1 MFGILRPCARHSCPS
16 VHAAWRAHLCG
27 LCLTLRDRH
36 GQPARMATNY
46 DGLILSVLT
55 EAQTRAQTRAQ
66 TGDLSQNRRTAGPCA
81 LRGFQRAEVVPSDDP
96 GARLAAVVSLALAS
110 GKIRD
115 HASDGDGIAARRV
128 AGLPLRAM
136 ASAWASAARRGAES
150 IGFDTAV
157 LTEVSARQALL
168 ESSPGRGLLDVTEPT
183 ETAVAA
189 AFAHTA
195 VLAGRP
201 GNVESLREAG
211 RFFGRI
217 AHVID
222 AVEDL
227 AEDRARGAY
236 NPLDATGASPAE
248 ARRVCEEALHGLRL
262 AVRDL
267 ELEERH
273 LVEALLCDETR
284 RAVDR
289 AFGTRAHA
297 ACGTHRMAAGDASPT
312 PPDAP
317 PGGSPR
323 GPGDRPGIALTAL
336 AGMGVFLTCGLYRP
350 PWSEYR
356 GAPWSERCWC
366 GDCDCP
372 DCSDCCDC
380 ADCCS
385 SCSDCCSGDGCC
397 CGDNCCCG
405 DGCCCDCGA

>member
-16 VHAAWRAHLCG
+16 VQEAWRAHLCG

-36 GQPARMATNY
+36 GQLARMATNY

-55 EAQTRAQTRAQ
+55 EAQRGGR
-66 TGDLSQNRRTAGPCA
+66 GDRRTAGPCP
-81 LRGFQRAEVVPSDDP
+81 LRGFRSAGVVPSADP
-96 GARLAAVVSLALAS
+96 GARLAAVVSLALAA

-115 HASDGDGIAARRV
+115 HAADGDGIAARRV
-128 AGLPLRAM
+128 RGAPLRATA
-136 ASAWASAARRGAES
+136 ASWVSAARRGAES

-168 ESSPGRGLLDVTEPT
+168 EADPARTLLDVTEPT

-201 GNVESLREAG
+201 GNAETLREAG

-227 AEDRARGAY
+227 TEDRARGAY
-236 NPLDATGASPAE
+236 NPLDATGTSPDE

-267 ELEERH
+267 DLEERH
-273 LVEALLCDETR
+273 LVETLLCGETG
-284 RAVDR
+284 RAVGR
-289 AFGTRAHA
+289 TFGTHTHDA
-297 ACGTHRMAAGDASPT
+297 ACRTPHRLSATTGPAGPA
-312 PPDAP
+312 AP
-317 PGGSPR
+317 PAPPAPPVPS
-323 GPGDRPGIALTAL
+323 GPAGEYVEPPGITRTAV
-336 AGMGVFLTCGLYRP
+336 AGMATFFTCGLYRP
-350 PWSEYR
+350 PWSQYR
-356 GAPWSERCWC
+356 QAPWTERCFC
-366 GDCDCP
+366 DRCDGCDCP
-372 DCSDCCDC
+372 DCSGCCDC
-380 ADCCS
+380 CS
-385 SCSDCCSGDGCC
+385 GDCCSGDG
-397 CGDNCCCG
+397 CCG
-405 DGCCCDCGA
+405 DGCCCDCGCDCGS

>member
-16 VHAAWRAHLCG
+16 VHEAWRAHLCG

-36 GQPARMATNY
+36 GHLARMATNY

-55 EAQTRAQTRAQ
+55 EAQSGARSGAGAA
-66 TGDLSQNRRTAGPCA
+66 GPNRRTAGPCA
-81 LRGFQRAEVVPSDDP
+81 LRGFRSAEVVRSDDR

-128 AGLPLRAM
+128 AGVPMRAT
-136 ASAWASAARRGAES
+136 AAAWASAARRGAES

-168 ESSPGRGLLDVTEPT
+168 ETSPGRGLLEITEPT

-201 GNVESLREAG
+201 GNAENLREAG

-217 AHVID
+217 AHLID

-236 NPLDATGASPAE
+236 NPLDATGTSPAE
-248 ARRVCEEALHGLRL
+248 ARHVCEEALHGLRL

-267 ELEERH
+267 DLEERH
-273 LVEALLCDETR
+273 LVEALLCGETR

-289 AFGTRAHA
+289 AFGPRAHGAACATHRGQADRVQGDRTRAE
-297 ACGTHRMAAGDASPT
+297 GTSP
-312 PPDAP
+312 AP
-317 PGGSPR
+317 PEGPPGPLGEPPAGPPGLGPR
-323 GPGDRPGIALTAL
+323 GGRGGGLPDLRASTA
-336 AGMGVFLTCGLYRP
+336 R
-350 PWSEYR
+350 PWSEHR
-356 GAPWSERCWC
+356 NSPWTERCFC
-366 GDCDCP
+366 DDCDC
-372 DCSDCCDC
+372 SGCCDC
-380 ADCCS
+380 CDCCS
-385 SCSDCCSGDGCC
+385 SCSDCCSGDGCS
-397 CGDNCCCG
+397 CG
-405 DGCCCDCGA
+405 DGCCCDCGS